1 MVRLDISVQTVTFIT
16 QNNAPLPDPRYL
28 ALHAACAEVVRLFV
42 AGQYI
47 ESIDGD
53 IGATS
58 IGERWII

>member
-1 MVRLDISVQTVTFIT
+1 MLHCLPQTATFIN
-16 QNNAPLPDPRYL
+16 QDNAPLPDPRYL
-28 ALHAACAEVVRLFV
+28 ALHVACAKVVCLSV